1 MRDGVSES
9 NLPLLEAPGPAAA
22 PDARAHLLGLTPPEL
37 REFLRPLGWPNYR
50 VDQLLDWIYPKLAT
64 DFEQM
69 TNLSKDARRWLGE
82 HAVLYRGQITRDS
95 ASEDG
100 TRKLLITFPDG
111 GVAETVWIPEAER
124 NTACLSSQVGCPVGC
139 RFCASGVGGVERD
152 LTAGEIVEQA
162 QQIRRLIGPEARL
175 SNVVYMGMG
184 EPLANYDHV
193 LKSIRILNAEW
204 GLGIGARKIT
214 VSTVGLPKQIRRLAD
229 EDLQLNLALS
239 LHAPTDELRA
249 QLIPWKVPIDEL
261 MAACR
266 DYFERTGREI
276 TFEYVLLAGVNDQM
290 EHADKLAIL
299 AKRVRANINLLRYN
313 EVAGLPYRRPNATA
327 SQAFVERL
335 RARGANAHIRTSRGR
350 DIDAACG
357 QLRRAARA

>member
-1 MRDGVSES
+1 VSDTR
-9 NLPLLEAPGPAAA
+9 LPLVDDRPAPAA
-22 PDARAHLLGLTPPEL
+22 PDARVHLLGLTPPEL
-37 REFLRPLGWPNYR
+37 RAVLKPLGWPNYR
-50 VDQLLDWIYPKLAT
+50 VDQLLDWTFAKRAA

-69 TNLSKDARRWLGE
+69 SNLPKDARRWLAE
-82 HAVLYRGQITRDS
+82 HATLYRGQVTRES
-95 ASEDG
+95 ASQDG
-100 TRKLLITFPDG
+100 TRKLLSVFPDG

-162 QQIRRLIGPEARL
+162 QRIRRLIGAEGRL

-184 EPLANYDHV
+184 EPLANYDNV

-214 VSTVGLPKQIRRLAD
+214 VSTVGLPRQIRRLAD

-261 MAACR
+261 LAACR

-276 TFEYVLLAGVNDQM
+276 TFEYVLLAGVNDHM

-299 AKRVRANINLLRYN
+299 ARRVRANINLLRYN
-313 EVAGLPYRRPNATA
+313 EVPGLPYRRPSAAA
-327 SQAFVERL
+327 SQAFLERL

-357 QLRRAARA
+357 QLRRAALPTAGA